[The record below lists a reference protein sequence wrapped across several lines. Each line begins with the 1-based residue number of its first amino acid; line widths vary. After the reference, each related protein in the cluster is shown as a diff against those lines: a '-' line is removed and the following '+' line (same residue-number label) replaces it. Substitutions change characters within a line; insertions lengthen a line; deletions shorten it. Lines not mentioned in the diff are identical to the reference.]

1 MREYLGPQGKHF
13 RKEVNIGS
21 QGNHLEV
28 PGSSPEGMTR
38 EKLSFIFQILYF
50 DIFYNIPSSSGP
62 ISNFFVQQR
71 LHQISKTV
79 MKTASFHDYLF
90 GRHSLCKTPTHELK
104 YSEKVHY
111 SDLTT
116 II

>member
-1 MREYLGPQGKHF
+1 MIWGFREVTLGLRWVIWGLRLVPWGLERSIEAMREYLGPQGKHF

-62 ISNFFVQQR
+62 ISNYFV
-71 LHQISKTV
+71 
-79 MKTASFHDYLF
+79 
-90 GRHSLCKTPTHELK
+90 
-104 YSEKVHY
+104 
-111 SDLTT
+111 
-116 II
+116 